1 MQLFIAAFESVPDP
15 RAENVRHD
23 LVEILIV
30 AFVAV
35 LCGAQGCSEMAEFGR
50 AKLKF
55 FKRFLKLRHGIPSHD
70 TFSTVLRMLD
80 PNALDAAFGKLTAT
94 LAAALAKGGV
104 IAIEPAPAKAGG
116 KSLKGAYDKGGRSSP
131 RMMVSAYAAGLRLT
145 LATVAAKDRNEVD
158 AALEVLGLID
168 LKGKMVT
175 GDALHCNRRMVETV
189 VQKGGDYCI
198 ALKGNQESLLSDAR
212 ACLAA
217 AHKPTPGKKQPTTA
231 KTETKG
237 HGRIETR
244 IGVVVEAKGLAEYHE
259 FPGLKAFG
267 HIEATR
273 QIDGKTTTDV
283 RIFAL
288 SRKLSPQALLETARA
303 HWQIENALHWQ
314 LDVSFGEDAA
324 RNRKDNG
331 PANIAVLRRRAVNVA
346 RLDQS
351 KGSLTAKL
359 KRAGWDD
366 EFMLKLLSQM
376 R

>member
-35 LCGAQGCSEMAEFGR
+35 LCGAQGCSEMAEFGC

-80 PNALDAAFGKLTAT
+80 PKALDAAFGKLAAT

-104 IAIEPAPAKAGG
+104 IAIDG
-116 KSLKGAYDKGGRSSP
+116 KSLKGACDKGKKSSP

-145 LATVAAKDRNEVD
+145 LATLAAEERNEVD
-158 AALEVLGLID
+158 AVLEVLGLID
-168 LKGKMVT
+168 LKGKIVT
-175 GDALHCNRRMVETV
+175 GDALHCNRRMVELIV
-189 VQKGGDYCI
+189 EKGGDYCI

-212 ACLAA
+212 SCLAA
-217 AHKPTPGKKQPTTA
+217 ADKPKPGKRPPPTA
-231 KTETKG
+231 KTETKA

-244 IGVVVEAKGLAEYHE
+244 IGVVVEAKGLAEHHE
-259 FPGLKAFG
+259 FAGLKAFG
-267 HIEATR
+267 RIEATR
-273 QIDGKTTTDV
+273 QIDGKTSTDV

-331 PANIAVLRRRAVNVA
+331 PANIAVLRRRALDVA

-366 EFMLKLLSQM
+366 DFMLKLLSQM

>member
-15 RAENVRHD
+15 RAENTRHD
-23 LVEILIV
+23 LVELLIV

-35 LCGAQGCSEMAEFGR
+35 LCGARSCSEMAEFGR
-50 AKLKF
+50 EKIKLL
-55 FKRFLKLRHGIPSHD
+55 KRFLKLKHGIPSHD

-80 PNALDAAFGKLTAT
+80 PKALDAAFGRITAG
-94 LAAALAKGGV
+94 LVAALAKGGV
-104 IAIEPAPAKAGG
+104 IAIDG
-116 KSLKGAYDKGGRSSP
+116 KSLKGAYDKGEKSSP

-158 AALEVLGLID
+158 AGLEVLGLID
-168 LKGKMVT
+168 LKGKIVT
-175 GDALHCNRRMVETV
+175 GDALHCNRRTV
-189 VQKGGDYCI
+189 ATIVGKGGDYCI

-212 ACLAA
+212 SCLTAA
-217 AHKPTPGKKQPTTA
+217 ERPKAGKKPPPTA
-231 KTETKG
+231 KTETMA

-244 IGVVVEAKGLAEYHE
+244 IGVVVEAKGLAEHHD
-259 FPGLKAFG
+259 FQGLKAFG
-267 HIEATR
+267 RVTATR
-273 QIDGKTTTDV
+273 TIDGKTTTDV

-288 SRKLSPQALLETARA
+288 SRKLSPQTLLETARA

-314 LDVSFGEDAA
+314 LDVSFGEDAQ

-331 PANIAVLRRRAVNVA
+331 PANIAVLRRRALDVA

-351 KGSLTAKL
+351 KGSLTIKL
-359 KRAGWDD
+359 KRAGWND

>member
-50 AKLKF
+50 AKLRF
-55 FKRFLKLRHGIPSHD
+55 FKRFLKLRHGIASHD

-80 PNALDAAFGKLTAT
+80 PKALDAAFGKLTAT

-104 IAIEPAPAKAGG
+104 IAIDG
-116 KSLKGAYDKGGRSSP
+116 KSLKGAYDKGGSSSP

-158 AALEVLGLID
+158 AALDVLGLID
-168 LKGKMVT
+168 LKGKIVT
-175 GDALHCNRRMVETV
+175 GDALHCSRRMVELIV
-189 VQKGGDYCI
+189 EKGGDYCI
-198 ALKGNQESLLSDAR
+198 ALKGNQASLLSDAR

-217 AHKPTPGKKQPTTA
+217 AEKPKAGKGPPPTA
-231 KTETKG
+231 KTETKA

-244 IGVVVEAKGLAEYHE
+244 IGVVVEAKGLAEHHE
-259 FPGLKAFG
+259 FTGLKAFG
-267 HIEATR
+267 RIEATR
-273 QIDGKTTTDV
+273 QVDGKTTTDV

-288 SRKLSPQALLETARA
+288 SRRLSPQALLETARA

-331 PANIAVLRRRAVNVA
+331 PANIAVFRRRALDVA

-366 EFMLKLLSQM
+366 EFMLKMLSQM